1 MRPDYGSSI
10 GRPGIRIRINTMYS
24 MAKEKKQKEIKRIAV
39 YTSGGDAPG
48 MNAAVRA
55 VVRTGA
61 YNDLHVFGIRRGYEG
76 MIDCD
81 ITRLEVRDVGN
92 IMHRGGT
99 MLKTARSKRFMTPEG
114 RRTAYEALKA
124 YEIDALVAIGGNGT
138 FTGARIFG
146 EEYDMPIVGIPGTID
161 NDLYGSDF
169 TIGFD
174 TAVNTAIEAVDKIRD
189 TADSHNRLFF
199 VEVMGRNSGFIALN
213 TAIGSGAASV
223 LIPEKQATLEE
234 LVDSLK
240 MGARRKKLFSVV
252 IIAEGNKYGGATEIA
267 AKVKEMFDY
276 YDTKVTIIGHL
287 QRGGSPTAL
296 DRVLASRLGF
306 AAVEGLIKGQKG
318 VMVGLI
324 HNKIRYT
331 TFEDAISKNHA
342 PDNQLIRMAEI
353 LAI

>member
-1 MRPDYGSSI
+1 
-10 GRPGIRIRINTMYS
+10 
-24 MAKEKKQKEIKRIAV
+24 MAKETKKKDIKRIAV
-39 YTSGGDAPG
+39 FTSGGDAPG

-61 YNDLHVFGIRRGYEG
+61 YNNLHIFGVKRGYEG

-81 ITRLEVRDVGN
+81 ITRLEVGDVGN

-99 MLKTARSKRFMTPEG
+99 VLKTARSKRFMTPEG
-114 RRTAYEALKA
+114 RKTAYEALKA
-124 YEIDALVAIGGNGT
+124 YDIDGMVAIGGNGT
-138 FTGARIFG
+138 FTGARLFS
-146 EEYDMPIVGIPGTID
+146 EEYDIPIVGVPGTID
-161 NDLYGSDF
+161 NDLYGTDF

-223 LIPEKQATLEE
+223 VIPEKETTIDE
-234 LVDSLK
+234 LVDVLK

-252 IIAEGNKYGGATEIA
+252 IVAEGNSFGGATELA
-267 AKVKEMFDY
+267 QKVNEEFDY

-296 DRVLASRLGF
+296 DRVLASRLGY
-306 AAVEGLIKGQKG
+306 AAVEGLLDGRSG
-318 VMVGLI
+318 EMAGLVN
-324 HNKIRYT
+324 NKIKYT
-331 TFEDAISKNHA
+331 SFNEAISKNRA
-342 PDNQLIRMAEI
+342 PNNQLINMAEI